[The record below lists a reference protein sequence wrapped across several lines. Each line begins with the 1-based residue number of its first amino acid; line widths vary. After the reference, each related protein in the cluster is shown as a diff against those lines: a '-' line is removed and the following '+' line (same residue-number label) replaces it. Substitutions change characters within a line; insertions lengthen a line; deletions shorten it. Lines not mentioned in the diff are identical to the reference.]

1 MTPISTHIELPVTI
15 CILRP
20 NTQSPRNKI
29 VEVPVPEIRENDVL
43 IKVKA
48 CGVCGTD
55 LHIHEGEFIAKA
67 SLPTTSTHRALF
79 PLIPGHETVG
89 VVAAIG
95 PKVKDFGIGERVV
108 ADNSE
113 LCGTCFYCRRG
124 DELFCEHFEAH
135 GVTMNGGFAEYC
147 AYPAGRVFK
156 IKSLSDIDATL
167 LEPAS
172 CAAHGLDKIA
182 PKMGSSVL
190 IFGAGPTGLV
200 LAQMLRQNGGC
211 NVVVVA
217 PGGLKMDLAQKL
229 GAGDKYI
236 ELSRE
241 APQAQFDALKAEN
254 PYGFD
259 IVVEATGSQKILEDS
274 INYVRRGGKLVVY
287 GVYSS
292 EVRVSWSPAKIF
304 GDEITILGSF
314 SETYKFPA
322 AVDYLDSGKVK
333 VDGIVNKVYKIEQ
346 WEGCLEAMRNKIA
359 IKAAIT
365 FD

>member
-1 MTPISTHIELPVTI
+1 MTSSLPKTMKALQYSKPEEYSIVNIPLPEL
-15 CILRP
+15 
-20 NTQSPRNKI
+20 
-29 VEVPVPEIRENDVL
+29 RENDVL
-43 IKVKA
+43 LKVKA

-55 LHIHEGEFIAKA
+55 LHIHEGEFLAK
-67 SLPTTSTHRALF
+67 F
-79 PLIPGHETVG
+79 PLVPGHETVG
-89 VVAAIG
+89 VVAAVG
-95 PKVKDFGIGERVV
+95 PKVKGFTIGDRVV

-113 LCGTCFYCRRG
+113 LCGECFYCRRG
-124 DELFCEHFEAH
+124 EELLCEHFEAH

-156 IKSLSDIDATL
+156 IQNLSDVDATL

-190 IFGAGPTGLV
+190 MFGAGPTGLV
-200 LAQMLRQNGGC
+200 LAQLLRLNGGC
-211 NVVVVA
+211 KVVIAA
-217 PGGLKMDLAQKL
+217 PEGLKMDLAKSL
-229 GAGDKYI
+229 NAADEYI
-236 ELSRE
+236 PLSRKD
-241 APQAQFDALKAEN
+241 PSAQFEALKAAN

-259 IVVEATGSQKILEDS
+259 IVVEATGSVKILEDA
-274 INYVRRGGKLVVY
+274 INYVRRGGKLIVY
-287 GVYSS
+287 GVYASKD
-292 EVRVSWSPAKIF
+292 RVTWPPSKIF

-322 AVDYLDSGKVK
+322 AIDYLDSGKVR
-333 VDGIVNKVYKIEQ
+333 VNGIVNKTFKLEQ
-346 WEGCLEAMRNKIA
+346 WAECLESMRNKSA

>member
-1 MTPISTHIELPVTI
+1 MPTLVSRAMAYQKRPGLL
-15 CILRP
+15 ILIWKFL
-20 NTQSPRNKI
+20 S
-29 VEVPVPEIRENDVL
+29 
-43 IKVKA
+43 
-48 CGVCGTD
+48 
-55 LHIHEGEFIAKA
+55 
-67 SLPTTSTHRALF
+67 
-79 PLIPGHETVG
+79 
-89 VVAAIG
+89 
-95 PKVKDFGIGERVV
+95 
-108 ADNSE
+108 
-113 LCGTCFYCRRG
+113 
-124 DELFCEHFEAH
+124 
-135 GVTMNGGFAEYC
+135 
-147 AYPAGRVFK
+147 AGRVFK
-156 IKSLSDIDATL
+156 IKNLSDIDATL

-190 IFGAGPTGLV
+190 IFGADPTGLV

-292 EVRVSWSPAKIF
+292 EVRVSWSPAKICEF
-304 GDEITILGSF
+304 PLSF
-314 SETYKFPA
+314 LFS
-322 AVDYLDSGKVK
+322 
-333 VDGIVNKVYKIEQ
+333 
-346 WEGCLEAMRNKIA
+346 LEFLADCPSSR
-359 IKAAIT
+359 
-365 FD
+365 

>member
-1 MTPISTHIELPVTI
+1 MAGELPEKMKALKYSEPKKYAV
-15 CILRP
+15 
-20 NTQSPRNKI
+20 
-29 VEVPVPEIRENDVL
+29 VEVPLPTLRDNDVL
-43 IKVKA
+43 VKVKA

-55 LHIHEGEFIAKA
+55 LHIHEGEFIAK
-67 SLPTTSTHRALF
+67 F

-89 VVAAIG
+89 VVAGMGKNVKGFTIG
-95 PKVKDFGIGERVV
+95 DRVC

-113 LCGTCFYCRRG
+113 LCGECFYCRRG
-124 DELFCEHFEAH
+124 ELLLCEHFEAH
-135 GVTMNGGFAEYC
+135 GVTMDGGFAEYC
-147 AYPAGRVFK
+147 AYPAGRVFG
-156 IKSLSDIDATL
+156 IKNLSDVDATL

-190 IFGAGPTGLV
+190 MFGAGPTGLV

-211 NVVVVA
+211 HVVIAA
-217 PGGLKMDLAQKL
+217 PEGLKMNLAKSL
-229 GAGDKYI
+229 DAADVYV
-236 ELSRE
+236 ELSRKDP
-241 APQAQFDALKAEN
+241 AAQFEKIKSEN

-259 IVVEATGSQKILEDS
+259 IVVEATGSVKILEDA

-292 EVRVSWSPAKIF
+292 RDRVTWPPSKIF

-322 AVDYLDSGKVK
+322 AIDYLDSGKVK
-333 VDGIVNKVYKIEQ
+333 VKGIVNKTFKLDQWAECIES
-346 WEGCLEAMRNKIA
+346 MKNKSA

>member
-1 MTPISTHIELPVTI
+1 MASTDLPKSMKALKYDAPEKFSV
-15 CILRP
+15 
-20 NTQSPRNKI
+20 
-29 VEVPVPEIRENDVL
+29 VEVPLPTLRDNDVL
-43 IKVKA
+43 LKVKA

-55 LHIHEGEFIAKA
+55 LHIHEGEFLAK
-67 SLPTTSTHRALF
+67 F

-89 VVAAIG
+89 VVAAVG
-95 PKVKDFGIGERVV
+95 PKVKSFSVGDRVV

-113 LCGTCFYCRRG
+113 LCGECFYCRRG
-124 DELFCEHFEAH
+124 EELLCEDFQAH
-135 GVTMNGGFAEYC
+135 GVTMDGGFAEYC
-147 AYPAGRVFK
+147 AYPAKRVFP
-156 IKSLSDIDATL
+156 IKNLSDVDATL

-190 IFGAGPTGLV
+190 MFGAGPTGLV
-200 LAQMLRQNGGC
+200 LTQMLRQNGGC
-211 NVVVVA
+211 HVVVA
-217 PGGLKMDLAQKL
+217 APQGLKMDLAKSL
-229 GAGDKYI
+229 DAADEYI
-236 ELSRE
+236 ELSRKDPG
-241 APQAQFDALKAEN
+241 PQFEKLKKDN

-259 IVVEATGSQKILEDS
+259 IVVEATGSVKILEDS

-287 GVYSS
+287 GVYGSKD
-292 EVRVSWSPAKIF
+292 RVTWPPSKIF

-322 AVDYLDSGKVK
+322 AIDYLDKGKVK
-333 VDGIVNKVYKIEQ
+333 VTGIVNKTFKIDQ
-346 WEGCLEAMRNKIA
+346 WAECIEAMRNKSA

>member
-1 MTPISTHIELPVTI
+1 MAAPIPETMRALQYSEPKKHT
-15 CILRP
+15 
-20 NTQSPRNKI
+20 I
-29 VEVPVPEIRENDVL
+29 VEVPVPELRENDIL

-55 LHIHEGEFIAKA
+55 LHIHEGEFIAK
-67 SLPTTSTHRALF
+67 F

-95 PKVKDFGIGERVV
+95 PKVRDFEIGERVV

-156 IKSLSDIDATL
+156 IKNLSDVDATL

-229 GAGDKYI
+229 GAGDKYV

-241 APQAQFDALKAEN
+241 SPQAQFDALKAEN

-259 IVVEATGSQKILEDS
+259 IVIEATGSQKILEDS

-346 WEGCLEAMRNKIA
+346 WEECLEAMRNKTA
-359 IKAAIT
+359 IKAAIV

>member
-1 MTPISTHIELPVTI
+1 MTFTLPKLMKAMQYSKPEHYSIVNIPLPV
-15 CILRP
+15 L
-20 NTQSPRNKI
+20 
-29 VEVPVPEIRENDVL
+29 RENDVL

-55 LHIHEGEFIAKA
+55 LHIHEGEFLAK
-67 SLPTTSTHRALF
+67 F
-79 PLIPGHETVG
+79 PLVPGHETVG
-89 VVAAIG
+89 VVAATG
-95 PKVKDFGIGERVV
+95 PKVKGFTIGDRVV

-113 LCGTCFYCRRG
+113 LCGECFYCRRG
-124 DELFCEHFEAH
+124 EELLCEHFEAH

-156 IKSLSDIDATL
+156 IQNLSDVDATL

-190 IFGAGPTGLV
+190 MFGAGPTGLV
-200 LAQMLRQNGGC
+200 LAQMLRLNGGC
-211 NVVVVA
+211 KVVIAA
-217 PGGLKMDLAQKL
+217 PEGLKMNLAKSL
-229 GAGDKYI
+229 NAADEYI
-236 ELSRE
+236 PLSRKD
-241 APQAQFDALKAEN
+241 PSAQFEALKAAN

-259 IVVEATGSQKILEDS
+259 IVVEATGSVKILEDA
-274 INYVRRGGKLVVY
+274 IHYVRRGGKLVVY
-287 GVYSS
+287 GVYASKD
-292 EVRVSWSPAKIF
+292 RVTWPPSKIF

-322 AVDYLDSGKVK
+322 AIDYLDSGKVK
-333 VDGIVNKVYKIEQ
+333 VDGIINKTFRIEQ
-346 WEGCLEAMRNKIA
+346 WAECLEAMKNKSA
-359 IKAAIT
+359 IKAAIV